1 MSHHAIVEDRWEAA
15 CTAASALAWWCQ
27 LMHDCGSIVVVVVL
41 HSTGHA
47 PVQERRSVL
56 VWGST
61 LHSPTRSHRLHEDSM
76 RTLHESPWILGR
88 LHSAFPI
95 VHMDSLW
102 SLHGLVD
109 SMGTPQTVF
118 HGLLMDSVR
127 PPSGI
132 HI

>member
-1 MSHHAIVEDRWEAA
+1 MQKQLS
-15 CTAASALAWWCQ
+15 ASANSEGISFERWKFQTSLHLAKQ
-27 LMHDCGSIVVVVVL
+27 LD
-41 HSTGHA
+41 
-47 PVQERRSVL
+47 
-56 VWGST
+56 WST
-61 LHSPTRSHRLHEDSM
+61 LHSPTHSHRLHEESM

-127 PPSGI
+127 PPRGI